1 MSSASWSSDQDV
13 QDPGRC
19 EHDAPEAEAGR
30 PGRADVPPVG
40 ERCRLLPWLLVVAIA
55 ALTVWSWYSRGL
67 VFDLLRQDWDAAA
80 KIERLRAF
88 FDNCGLWAPVVYVAF
103 VTVEVVVAP
112 IPGLMLYAP
121 GGLIF
126 GPLLGGS
133 LALAGNVSGAGVACA
148 LARSLNVGWTRQFL
162 CSERIERI
170 QSALERR
177 GSWLIFLL
185 RLNPLTSSDLVS
197 YAAGLTRIPV
207 WKVMVAT
214 GCGMAPLCFAQASL
228 SEGLFQAFPILIY
241 PLLAACGL
249 YVIIVTA
256 ILRRLLIARPLTPQL
271 KTLASVRFLKE
282 LR

>member
-1 MSSASWSSDQDV
+1 MKPASARCGLPQDGPSTV
-13 QDPGRC
+13 SRWLPG
-19 EHDAPEAEAGR
+19 
-30 PGRADVPPVG
+30 
-40 ERCRLLPWLLVVAIA
+40 LLLVAIA
-55 ALTVWSWYSRGL
+55 ALSLWSWYSQGL

-80 KIERLRAF
+80 KVARLRTF
-88 FDNCGLWAPVVYVAF
+88 FADCGPWAPVVYVAL
-103 VTVEVVVAP
+103 VTIEVVVAP
-112 IPGLMLYAP
+112 LPGLMLYAP

-126 GPLLGGS
+126 GPLLGGA
-133 LALAGNVSGAGVACA
+133 LALAGNVSGAGVACV
-148 LARSLNVGWTRQFL
+148 LARSLNVGWIRQFL
-162 CSERIERI
+162 RAERNERI

-228 SEGLFQAFPILIY
+228 SDSLFRSFPTLIY

-249 YVIIVTA
+249 YVMIVIA
-256 ILRRLLIARPLTPQL
+256 ILRRLLSDASQ
-271 KTLASVRFLKE
+271 TLN
-282 LR
+282 

>member
-1 MSSASWSSDQDV
+1 VSRWL
-13 QDPGRC
+13 PG
-19 EHDAPEAEAGR
+19 
-30 PGRADVPPVG
+30 
-40 ERCRLLPWLLVVAIA
+40 LLLVAIA
-55 ALTVWSWYSRGL
+55 ALSFWSWYSQGL

-80 KIERLRAF
+80 KIARLRTF
-88 FDNCGLWAPVVYVAF
+88 FDDCGLWAPVVYVAF

-112 IPGLMLYAP
+112 LPGLMLYAP
-121 GGLIF
+121 GGLVF
-126 GPLLGGS
+126 GPLLGGA
-133 LALAGNVSGAGVACA
+133 LALVGNVSGAGIACA
-148 LARSLNVGWTRQFL
+148 LARSLNAGWIRSFL

-214 GCGMAPLCFAQASL
+214 GCGMAPLCFAQSSL
-228 SEGLFQAFPILIY
+228 SDGLFQAFPTLVY

-249 YVIIVTA
+249 YVIIVLA
-256 ILRRLLIARPLTPQL
+256 ILRRLLSDSSRT
-271 KTLASVRFLKE
+271 
-282 LR
+282 